1 MMQTFFKHLLRTPTI
16 VLLLAALTMTIS
28 ASAQKSEKDKLQNK
42 KKNLEQEIS
51 NTNSLLEQTKKAK
64 QTSLN
69 QLALVEGQIKN
80 QQQMVGLI
88 QEEVVG
94 INKEM
99 SALIDNIKS
108 LQRELDLLK
117 KEYIDMIYFSY
128 LTRSSHNRMMFL
140 FASENI
146 NEAYQRYRYLQE
158 YANSRKRQAEL
169 IVAKQEDIKQSILKL
184 DEIKSKKFNLLKQQ
198 ESEVHKLNTQKK
210 EKNKTVQELKTQEQT
225 LKNNIKK
232 KQKEAE
238 KLQSQIEQLILK
250 EIKEADKK
258 TNTTKVAG
266 TSMPMTTA
274 ELEISKG
281 FSGNK
286 GKMPW
291 PVDNGVVTAK
301 FGEHPHPVLAGIKVK
316 NNGIDITTKSGAQA
330 QAVFEGSVSA
340 VFTLPN
346 GSKAVIIRHGEFLTV
361 YTNLVSIKV
370 KKDDIV
376 SASSTL
382 GSVYTDPSD
391 NTTIFHF
398 EVWKEKTLENP
409 EYWLRKR

>member
-210 EKNKTVQELKTQEQT
+210 EKNKTVQELKTQEQ
-225 LKNNIKK
+225 
-232 KQKEAE
+232 EE
-238 KLQSQIEQLILK
+238 
-250 EIKEADKK
+250 
-258 TNTTKVAG
+258 
-266 TSMPMTTA
+266 M
-274 ELEISKG
+274 
-281 FSGNK
+281 
-286 GKMPW
+286 
-291 PVDNGVVTAK
+291 
-301 FGEHPHPVLAGIKVK
+301 
-316 NNGIDITTKSGAQA
+316 
-330 QAVFEGSVSA
+330 
-340 VFTLPN
+340 
-346 GSKAVIIRHGEFLTV
+346 
-361 YTNLVSIKV
+361 
-370 KKDDIV
+370 
-376 SASSTL
+376 STI
-382 GSVYTDPSD
+382 Y
-391 NTTIFHF
+391 
-398 EVWKEKTLENP
+398 
-409 EYWLRKR
+409 